1 MEMNLAAGESVRLGD
16 AITLT
21 VVAVEDDLV
30 LFELKEPGEVRLK
43 DDEEAD
49 RRLLRRRLGRH

>member
-1 MEMNLAAGESVRLGD
+1 MELNLAAGESVYLGD

-30 LFELKEPGEVRLK
+30 FFELKEPGEVRPK

-49 RRLLRRRLGRH
+49 PRLLRRRLGRH